1 MISAAQW
8 KAYNDAVACITDT
21 ARATVAAKVGEWLEE
36 NPGASTAEA
45 RDAAERILKSYSGVY
60 SQQAATL
67 AAEWYDAQGKAA
79 GAKLDRAVTSATVDE
94 DSLRRT
100 VHYQARLLE
109 SGEGDFAAAV
119 GEWAENAAKRAVNG
133 TVLANAKRDRRKG
146 VRFARVT
153 SGRNTCGFCLM
164 LAGRGAVY
172 HTRETAG
179 EFNRYHRH
187 CSCKIVPSYSGDQ
200 YEVLVEGYDP
210 RKIQDRLIEIENLT
224 GTVRNT
230 AAFEREVRLRDPEW
244 LYGGESAAPCYL
256 DGEVEKKKLAD
267 KDHPAELR
275 TASRLSAK
283 GFSTVFVDD
292 ELRETV
298 AGNSWST
305 VVGLPDLESGVEI
318 KNVSSARSENTI
330 SSHIGRAK
338 KKRGLTALVIDVSEN
353 PNLSDTEA
361 RSMIA
366 RSLKRH
372 SVRSAYM
379 VDHSG
384 EVVLVRAN

>member
-8 KAYNDAVACITDT
+8 KAYNDAVASITDT
-21 ARATVAAKVGEWLEE
+21 ARATVTAKVREWLNE

-100 VHYQARLLE
+100 VRYQARLLE
-109 SGEGDFAAAV
+109 DGGGDFAAAV
-119 GEWAENAAKRAVNG
+119 GEWAENAAKRAVND

-153 SGRNTCGFCLM
+153 SGRNTCAFCLM

-200 YEVLVEGYDP
+200 YEVLVEGHGPKEMRALRGLVLEVDQMDGILP
-210 RKIQDRLIEIENLT
+210 AQKQAAKGLLAGNIQL
-224 GTVRNT
+224 G
-230 AAFEREVRLRDPEW
+230 AARAVSL
-244 LYGGESAAPCYL
+244 
-256 DGEVEKKKLAD
+256 
-267 KDHPAELR
+267 
-275 TASRLSAK
+275 ASRLDGAVPPVSTEVREWSSGKKFAAHAKKHAAAFGFDYTTQEGRDAYDALFSATMDSYDAVAFDSNM
-283 GFSTVFVDD
+283 GGQSPDACAFYFDGD
-292 ELRETV
+292 TV
-298 AGNSWST
+298 AIVNT
-305 VVGLPDLESGVEI
+305 VTARR
-318 KNVSSARSENTI
+318 VSLFKHERGASEY
-330 SSHIGRAK
+330 
-338 KKRGLTALVIDVSEN
+338 IDRIW
-353 PNLSDTEA
+353 DKA
-361 RSMIA
+361 
-366 RSLKRH
+366 H
-372 SVRSAYM
+372 
-379 VDHSG
+379 G
-384 EVVLVRAN
+384 